1 MSSQKMCQPF
11 QLVINRS
18 RIYSLPSL
26 SAFCHTLRDEIETD
40 KYLQNITDRISKN
53 KNATNQKKNK
63 KKSKKQKE
71 AGTLIFL
78 TQK

>member
-1 MSSQKMCQPF
+1 M
-11 QLVINRS
+11 V
-18 RIYSLPSL
+18 
-26 SAFCHTLRDEIETD
+26 ETD
-40 KYLQNITDRISKN
+40 KYLQSITDRISKN
-53 KNATNQKKNK
+53 KNASHQKKNK